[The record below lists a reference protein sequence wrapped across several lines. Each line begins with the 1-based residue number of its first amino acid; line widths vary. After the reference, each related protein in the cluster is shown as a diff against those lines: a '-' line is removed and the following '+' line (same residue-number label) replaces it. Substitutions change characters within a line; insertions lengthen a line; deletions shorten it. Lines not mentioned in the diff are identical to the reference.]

1 MRTWWKE
8 FRQFVARGNVIDL
21 AVGIILGS
29 AFTGIVNSL
38 VKDILMPPIG
48 LLVKG
53 INFSDLYINLSRH
66 HYPSLQAAQAAGA
79 PTINYGLFLNNLI
92 NFFIVSLVLFVVVK
106 QVNRLRRP
114 KDAAPTTKPCP
125 YCCSDI
131 PLAATRCPHCTS
143 VLAAGAG
150 EQAGTMGN

>member
-1 MRTWWKE
+1 MHTWWKE
-8 FRQFVARGNVIDL
+8 FRQFIARGNVLDL
-21 AVGIILGS
+21 AIGLILGS
-29 AFTGIVNSL
+29 AFTDIVNSL

-53 INFSDLYINLSRH
+53 INFSDLYINLSRT

-79 PTINYGLFLNNLI
+79 PTINYGVFLNNLI
-92 NFFIVSLVLFVVVK
+92 NFLIEAAVLFVVVK

-114 KDAAPTTKPCP
+114 KEAAPSTKPCP

-143 VLAAGAG
+143 MLEAEGSG
-150 EQAGTMGN
+150 E